1 MTRTHFLIQSMT
13 RVILRSIM
21 TLRLVGVKLT
31 RHQLALL
38 DAEVKR
44 RRAQTAE
51 VAASRSS
58 VLRDALLR
66 LVARDA

>member
-1 MTRTHFLIQSMT
+1 
-13 RVILRSIM
+13 
-21 TLRLVGVKLT
+21 VKLT
-31 RHQLALL
+31 KHQLALL